1 MVVRII
7 MIILSHQIV
16 VRLSHILPHKVLSTV
31 LYLRG
36 VQTYFVS
43 LCLYSSIHS
52 FSRYFLNMCVLAE
65 EETLTLASR
74 ILHCLNSL
82 PSSQMCLC
90 KSPSFC
96 PPGYGCNPGLLFSFY
111 SLCILALRDLA
122 LPLPPPQ
129 AL

>member
-1 MVVRII
+1 

-96 PPGYGCNPGLLFSFY
+96 PVDMDVSQVCCFPSIPSV
-111 SLCILALRDLA
+111 SW
-122 LPLPPPQ
+122 PSET
-129 AL
+129 